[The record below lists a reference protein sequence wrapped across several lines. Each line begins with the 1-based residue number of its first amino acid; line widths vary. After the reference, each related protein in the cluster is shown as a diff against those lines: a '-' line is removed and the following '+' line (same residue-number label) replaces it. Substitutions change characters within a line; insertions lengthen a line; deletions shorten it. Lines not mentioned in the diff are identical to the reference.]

1 MADASALAA
10 GGEVRMRMSSTRADL
25 EDRVLQF
32 IKRLRC
38 QIVAGTAFA
47 VLLGLAF
54 VTSAQAETKLRVG
67 KAIAQ
72 NFAFLGADVGV
83 AAGIYKK
90 HGLDLDISNFG
101 GSAKLQQ
108 GLAANAIDIGLGSG
122 PEMAFLAKGA
132 PTIAVAAMADPP
144 RTIMLV
150 VRKDGPVK
158 TEQDLKGRK
167 ISVSTAGSL
176 TNWLGHELSRQL
188 GWGPD
193 GIAITPLGNM
203 ASQTAALK
211 TKQID
216 GMIVESSTAYKL
228 EEEGVARVLV
238 KFGDRFK
245 DFHVHVIFARKELV
259 EKQPDLVRAFLAAW
273 FESVDYMRAHK
284 DKTVE
289 IAERISHVSKSVAEK
304 NYDELMPMFNR
315 TGKFNPKALDALAR
329 SWVDMHILP
338 AEPDVTKLYTEA
350 FLPAK

>member
-1 MADASALAA
+1 MLRTIKELRRGLVARLGCLVIL
-10 GGEVRMRMSSTRADL
+10 GG
-25 EDRVLQF
+25 F
-32 IKRLRC
+32 
-38 QIVAGTAFA
+38 AFA
-47 VLLGLAF
+47 
-54 VTSAQAETKLRVG
+54 TPTQAQTKVRVG

-72 NFAFLGADVGV
+72 NYAFLGADVGI

-90 HGLDLDISNFG
+90 HGLDVEISNFG

-150 VRKDGPVK
+150 VRKDGPVN
-158 TEQDLKGRK
+158 TEADLKGRK

-176 TNWLGHELSRQL
+176 TNWLGHELSKQE

-245 DFHVHVIFARKELV
+245 DFHVHVIFARKEMV
-259 EKQPDLVRAFLAAW
+259 EKQPDVVRAFLAAW
-273 FESVDYMRAHK
+273 FETIDYMQANK
-284 DKTVE
+284 AKTVE
-289 IAERISHVSKSVAEK
+289 IAQRVTGTSKSVAEK

-315 TGKFNPKALDALAR
+315 TGKFNPKALDALAT

-338 AEPDVTKLYTEA
+338 AKPDVTKLYTEA
-350 FLPAK
+350 FVPKK